1 MNTSEKK
8 NLAILFCSFRP
19 DSYSSETS
27 DEREKE
33 YLVCLQQLARVIP
46 EKRFDVIIADNTVG
60 DIEKIKSNELRSFL
74 SKNSALKGVYLFKE
88 NLGDGGNKGM
98 GELQMLKGVM
108 DAIPNGTYKNVS
120 YVTARRLYTC
130 PYVFER
136 TDSMGND
143 ILLSNPDFVYLDGKF
158 EKTAPFM
165 FNDMFFSMSESR
177 IRDYAR
183 FSTDNMQF
191 NLTNQIGSEQNL
203 FRFVMGNKLHY
214 DYLPWLGII
223 RNNWMVDFKRGNLE
237 NVQIC

>member
-1 MNTSEKK
+1 MSTSEKK

-19 DSYSSETS
+19 NSYPSEVC

-33 YLVCLQQLARVIP
+33 YLVCLQQLIRVIP
-46 EKRFDVIIADNTVG
+46 ENRFDVVIADNTVG
-60 DIEKIKSNELRSFL
+60 STEKIRSNELREFL
-74 SKNSALKGVYLFKE
+74 SRNDALKGVYLFSE
-88 NLGDGGNKGM
+88 NLGDTGNKGM

-108 DAIPNGTYKNVS
+108 DAIPQGTYKNVS

-130 PYVFER
+130 PYAFER
-136 TDSMGND
+136 TDSMDKD

-177 IRDYAR
+177 IRDYAK
-183 FSTDNMQF
+183 FSMDNMQF
-191 NLTNQIGSEQNL
+191 NFSNHLGSEQNL
-203 FRFVMGNKLHY
+203 FRFVMGNKFHY